1 MRERERRRDRTR
13 DECACSVERI
23 FLLKAAEAASRFSRS
38 DFSRAISRVALASF
52 KRSGEED
59 LCLCLVRRG
68 EVHDD
73 DVDSE
78 EDDASESEERE
89 RFILAAD
96 LRSGLF
102 FISCFALICVVM
114 AAGRRCGSIFAFRFK
129 IIIIYI
135 NYKK

>member
-52 KRSGEED
+52 KRSGEDGEED
-59 LCLCLVRRG
+59 LCLCLCLVRRG
-68 EVHDD
+68 EDHD
-73 DVDSE
+73 DSE

-102 FISCFALICVVM
+102 FISCFALRRHGRSSLRFYICF
-114 AAGRRCGSIFAFRFK
+114 SF
-129 IIIIYI
+129 
-135 NYKK
+135 